1 MYILASQSL
10 RRIELLK
17 QLDIDFETIPSR
29 FDEDSV
35 TCVDIASYVETLAYQ
50 KAHKVFNDFPHK
62 KVIGADTVIYF
73 KQSVYGKPKDEFDA
87 FNMLKTLSGETHEV
101 YTGISIVTKNK
112 VVTTHD
118 VAKVTFRP
126 LSDEEILAYVKTQEP
141 MDKSGSYAIQGRAQ
155 SFVSNI
161 EGDIETIIG
170 LSTSILRH
178 LIKEVDL

>member
-17 QLDIDFETIPSR
+17 QLNIDFETIPSR
-29 FDEDSV
+29 FDEESV
-35 TCVDIASYVETLAYQ
+35 SCVEITSYVETLAYQ
-50 KAHKVFNDFPHK
+50 KARKVFNDHPYK

-73 KQSVYGKPKDEFDA
+73 KNAVYGKPKDELDA
-87 FNMLKTLSGETHEV
+87 FNMLKTLSGETHAV
-101 YTGISIVTKNK
+101 YTGMSIVSKNK

-118 VAKVTFRP
+118 VAKVTFRQ
-126 LSDEEILAYVKTQEP
+126 LSDEEILAYVNTQEP
-141 MDKSGSYAIQGRAQ
+141 MDKSGSYAIQGLAK
-155 SFVSNI
+155 SFVSHI

-170 LSTSILRH
+170 LSTNIVRH